1 MKFNT
6 PCRLALLPLLLAI
19 QFSSAQT
26 VTSGSAMVIA
36 PVAPSGAGAGDAAGG
51 EPGGPRMIRG
61 NDRLFQPLAANRG
74 VSGPSSS
81 YKFEEA
87 PIVDVVHIMLRDVA
101 KVDYVVH
108 PPLGGTAT
116 LATKGD
122 VSPDQALY
130 LLESALQANGLAMAQ
145 DVRGV
150 YHVGRPDALKGIVPA
165 LRQSGSAPLSPGQ
178 GAIVVPLQFI
188 GANEMATILR
198 AMVPAE
204 AFLRVDTLRNLLVLS
219 GTRSQA
225 EGWLNV
231 VSTFDVDVLKG
242 MSVGVFPLKHAT
254 VAEVEAAIRLMS
266 SSGPAA
272 AAAGAAAQR
281 AGAGSPQAGG
291 QSAGDSSAI
300 FGAVRIMPIERLNSL
315 LVVTPRATYL
325 DQAREWIE
333 RLDKPGDSMSEPQ
346 LFVYP
351 VQNGSARHLASLLSG
366 LFGSDGKSG
375 AASSSVAPTLATTTA
390 GTTGAASVA
399 TIGGAAS
406 PAQAVSQA
414 GNRAG
419 SASSQPSVSQIS
431 IGTGVRA
438 IADEV
443 NNALLIYGSRADYNR
458 IEAALKR
465 LDLSPT
471 QVLIE
476 ASIIEVTLNDELQYG
491 LQWLFT
497 DPRSNGNVGTGVL
510 STLAGGAVGG
520 AVAGFSYTLRNS
532 LGSVRAVLNALAD
545 KSLVRV
551 ISSPSLMVLDN
562 HMASIVVG
570 NQQPIKTGEITNTS
584 GTNPTTSVSYQYK
597 DTGVALSVTPSVN
610 AGNMVTMQINQ
621 AVTDVG
627 TVDTATGQRTFL
639 QRQIGSKVAVRSGET
654 LVLGG
659 LIRDN
664 ASSGRAGIP
673 GLQDIPVVG
682 GLFGSRTS
690 NTDRTELLVVITP
703 KVIRSD
709 QQARD
714 VGAELRERMKSFST
728 FEQGR

>member
-1 MKFNT
+1 MFE
-6 PCRLALLPLLLAI
+6 PLP
-19 QFSSAQT
+19 
-26 VTSGSAMVIA
+26 G
-36 PVAPSGAGAGDAAGG
+36 
-51 EPGGPRMIRG
+51 
-61 NDRLFQPLAANRG
+61 NRG
-74 VSGPSSS
+74 TGVTQSS

-87 PIVDVVHIMLRDVA
+87 PIADVVHILLRDVA
-101 KVDYVVH
+101 KVDYMVY
-108 PPLGGTAT
+108 PPLGGSVT
-116 LATKGD
+116 LATRGD
-122 VSPDQALY
+122 VSADQAIY
-130 LLESALQANGLAMAQ
+130 LLESALQANGLAMVQ
-145 DVRGV
+145 DTRGV
-150 YHVGRPDALKGIVPA
+150 YHVGRPESLRGIGSA
-165 LRQSGSAPLSPGQ
+165 LRQTGMGVLPAGQ
-178 GAIVVPLQFI
+178 GPILLPLKFI

-198 AMVPAE
+198 PMVPAE
-204 AFLRVDTLRNLLVLS
+204 SFLRVDTVRNLLVLS

-231 VSTFDVDVLKG
+231 VTTFDIDILRG
-242 MSVGVFPLKHAT
+242 MSVGVFALKHAT

-281 AGAGSPQAGG
+281 AGAGSSQAAG
-291 QSAGDSSAI
+291 QSGSDSHAI

-315 LVVTPRATYL
+315 LVVTPRAAYL

-366 LFGSDGKSG
+366 LFGTEGKSG
-375 AASSSVAPTLATTTA
+375 PTSSSVAPTLAATTA

-399 TIGGAAS
+399 AVGSGGS
-406 PAQAVSQA
+406 PAQAVNQSGTRSA
-414 GNRAG
+414 AAG
-419 SASSQPSVSQIS
+419 SQTSVSQVS
-431 IGTGVRA
+431 VGTGVRA

-476 ASIIEVTLNDELQYG
+476 ASIIEVSLNDELQYG

-497 DPRSNGNVGTGVL
+497 DPRANGNVGTGVL
-510 STLAGGAVGG
+510 STIAGGAISG
-520 AVAGFSYTLRNS
+520 AAAGFSYTLRNS

-570 NQQPIKTGEITNTS
+570 NQQPIRTGEITNTA
-584 GTNPTTSVSYQYK
+584 GVNPTTSVSYQYK

-610 AGNMVTMQINQ
+610 AGNIVTMQINQ

-627 TVDTATGQRTFL
+627 AIDGATGQRTFL

-664 ASSGRAGIP
+664 STTGRSGIP
-673 GLQDIPVVG
+673 GLQDIPLVG
-682 GLFGSRTS
+682 NFFGSKTNNS
-690 NTDRTELLVVITP
+690 DRTELLVVITP
-703 KVIRSD
+703 RVIRSD

-714 VGAELRERMKSFST
+714 AGAEMRERMKVLFPAGKVSGGDGVT
-728 FEQGR
+728 R

>member
-1 MKFNT
+1 MKFPNSR
-6 PCRLALLPLLLAI
+6 RLAVLPLLLAV

-26 VTSGSAMVIA
+26 VTSGSAMVLA
-36 PVAPSGAGAGDAAGG
+36 PVVRSGAGVAGDGG
-51 EPGGPRMIRG
+51 GDSTGPRMIRG
-61 NDRLFQPLAANRG
+61 NDRLFQPIAANRG
-74 VSGPSSS
+74 VTGPSSS

-108 PPLGGTAT
+108 PPLAGTAT

-198 AMVPAE
+198 SMVPAE

-231 VSTFDVDVLKG
+231 VSTFDIDLLKG

-281 AGAGSPQAGG
+281 AGGGSPQPAG
-291 QSAGDSSAI
+291 QAGADSHAI

-315 LVVTPRATYL
+315 LVVTPRAAYL

-366 LFGSDGKSG
+366 LFGSDSKTSAG
-375 AASSSVAPTLATTTA
+375 SSSVAPTLAAATA
-390 GTTGAASVA
+390 GTTGAAAALGS
-399 TIGGAAS
+399 AAS

-414 GNRAG
+414 GSRSS
-419 SASSQPSVSQIS
+419 SASAQSTVSQIS
-431 IGTGVRA
+431 MGSGVRA

-465 LDLSPT
+465 LDMSPT

-476 ASIIEVTLNDELQYG
+476 ASIIEVSLNDELQYG

-510 STLAGGAVGG
+510 STIAGGAVGG
-520 AVAGFSYTLRNS
+520 AAAGFSYTLRNS

-584 GTNPTTSVSYQYK
+584 GANPTTSVSYQYK

-664 ASSGRAGIP
+664 ASTGRSGIP

-682 GLFGSRTS
+682 SLFGSKTS

-714 VGAELRERMKSFST
+714 VGAEMRERMKSFST